1 MEDAM
6 TTDTPA
12 TTLVLGGTG
21 KTGRRVAARLRSRGH
36 AVRIGS
42 RSGRPRFDWQ
52 DEHTWGPVLAD
63 VAAVYMAYAPDA
75 GLPGA
80 AETIGAFAKAAVAR
94 GVQRLV
100 LLTGRGES
108 GAQLSE
114 HAVQQAGADW
124 TIVRSSFFAQD
135 FSEDEAFVDS
145 VRSGMLA
152 FPWGQAAEPFVD
164 LADVADVATAALTE
178 DGHAGR
184 IYELTGP
191 RLLTFADA
199 AAEIAAAT
207 GREITYLPVTEDQF
221 VSGLVAQGAPAAFA
235 AQLTAMFTEVLD
247 GRNAHLTDG
256 VREALGREP
265 RDVSDYILE
274 AAASG
279 AWTSQTVAT
288 R

>member
-1 MEDAM
+1 M
-6 TTDTPA
+6 TTDTTAGP
-12 TTLVLGGTG
+12 TTVLVLGGTG

-42 RSGRPRFDWQ
+42 RSGQPRFDWQ
-52 DEHTWGPVLAD
+52 DDRTWGPVLAD
-63 VAAVYMAYAPDA
+63 VAAVYLAYAPDA

-80 AETIGAFAKAAVAR
+80 AETIGAFAKEAVAR

-114 HAVQQAGADW
+114 RAVQQAGADW

-135 FSEDEAFVDS
+135 FSEDEAFAGS
-145 VRSGMLA
+145 VRGGMLV
-152 FPWGQAAEPFVD
+152 FPWVRAAEPFVD

-191 RLLTFADA
+191 RLLTFADV
-199 AAEIAAAT
+199 AAEIGAAT
-207 GREITYLPVTEDQF
+207 GREITCLPVTEDQF
-221 VSGLVAQGAPAAFA
+221 VSGLVGLGAPAEFA
-235 AQLTAMFTEVLD
+235 AQLTAMFGEVLD
-247 GRNAHLTDG
+247 GRNAHVADG
-256 VREALGREP
+256 VRQALGREP
-265 RDVSDYILE
+265 RDVTDYILE

-279 AWTSQTVAT
+279 AWSLDAAAS